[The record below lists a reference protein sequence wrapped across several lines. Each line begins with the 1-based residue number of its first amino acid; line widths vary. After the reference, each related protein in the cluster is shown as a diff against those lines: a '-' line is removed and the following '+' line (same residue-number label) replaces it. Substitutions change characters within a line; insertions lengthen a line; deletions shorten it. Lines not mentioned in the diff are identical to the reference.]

1 MDKNTASKTK
11 IVSIVISLGIIAT
24 LIIGVISVE
33 GALIPI
39 EIMRITLLILMKLRK
54 MLQ

>member
-24 LIIGVISVE
+24 LIIGVISVVS
-33 GALIPI
+33 PI